1 VTHNTARLTSA
12 LAERYHLERE
22 LGAGGMATVYLAEDV
37 RHRRKVALKVL
48 RPELAA
54 VIGAERFLK
63 EIEVTANLQ
72 HPHILPLHDSG
83 EADSFLFYV
92 MPYVEGE
99 SLRARLERDR
109 QLGIPEAV
117 ELTRQAASAL
127 DYAHRHG
134 VIHRD
139 IKPEN
144 ILIHDGQALIADFG
158 IALAVSTAS
167 GSRMTETG
175 MSLGTPHYMSP
186 EQAMGDRAVDARSDV
201 YALGCV
207 LYEMLVGE
215 PPFTGPTAQAIVAKV
230 ITEKPSLVTAGR
242 DTAPAHVAAA
252 VQKALAKLP
261 ADRFASAAEF
271 ADALGNPRFAMEQGS
286 TLTGASPA
294 PASSPRRS
302 VAIVTGLGLAASGLA
317 FWLGGR
323 VLAPAPASHPV
334 FRTMLPVGGP
344 VIPSDGP
351 GSTIAFSP
359 DGARLVL
366 LGLDA
371 QGVRR
376 LFLRSLDRADPVP
389 VPGTEGALQPFFSPD
404 GQWLGF
410 FQDGKLRKVALAGG
424 AAVTI
429 ADIGQLQGAS
439 WGRDDRIVFSSQGR
453 LLRVPAAGGT
463 PEVLAAP
470 DSGTSISYRWPEMV
484 ADADAVIFTLV
495 RTEPVL
501 AALSLTDG
509 SIAELGQPGMSPR
522 YVEGGYL
529 VFTQSDGTLFGAS
542 FDPKRLR
549 LTGAPE
555 PIAEG
560 IRLGPASVAKVGV
573 SRTGSMAYL
582 AGPGSGQRELVTV
595 DRQGQVTVLPAPPDR
610 YTGPRLSPD
619 GRQLAVS
626 VQHSG
631 RPLHSDIWIWDLS
644 RQTMSRVTFDSVN
657 AVSDWSPDGRR
668 IVFTRHFGNN
678 RFGIAWMSTD
688 GSGVWDTLVLAASVR
703 AGARFTP
710 DGKNLVF
717 QELETRTQGAQN
729 WNIWIAPVDTP
740 SAARPLLRTRF
751 NEQSASISP
760 DGRWLAYQSNETGA
774 NAIYVRPLTEP
785 GGRVMVSVAGGTAPQ
800 WASDGRELIYR
811 AGDSLYA
818 VSVTPG
824 AELGFGTPRGLLAL
838 ASNMSAYDAHTDG
851 RRFVFVREKSRED
864 NAIELVLNWFEARRA
879 SRR

>member
-271 ADALGNPRFAMEQGS
+271 ADALGNPRFALHDA
-286 TLTGASPA
+286 TRTGATPAAASPA
-294 PASSPRRS
+294 RPSPAV
-302 VAIVTGLGLAASGLA
+302 VAGLGLAALGLA

-323 VLAPAPASHPV
+323 VLAPAPVLHPV
-334 FRTMLPVGGP
+334 FRTTLPLGASVTP
-344 VIPSDGP
+344 VDGQ
-351 GSTIAFSP
+351 GNTIAFSP
-359 DGARLVL
+359 DGARLAF
-366 LGLDA
+366 LGVDA
-371 QGVRR
+371 QRVRR

-389 VPGTEGALQPFFSPD
+389 VPGTEGAVQPFFSPD
-404 GQWLGF
+404 GLWLGF
-410 FQDGKLRKVALAGG
+410 LQEGKLRKVALAGG

-429 ADIGQLQGAS
+429 AEVGQLQGAS
-439 WGRDDRIVFSSQGR
+439 WSRNDRIVFASRGR
-453 LLRVPAAGGT
+453 LLRVAAAGGT

-470 DSGTSISYRWPEMV
+470 DSNALGAYRWPETLE
-484 ADADAVIFTLV
+484 DGNTVIFTLV
-495 RTEPVL
+495 RAEPVL
-501 AALSLTDG
+501 AALALPEG
-509 SIAELGQPGMSPR
+509 SITELGQPGMSPR
-522 YVEGGYL
+522 YVEGGHL
-529 VFTQSDGTLFGAS
+529 VFTQSDGTVFAAS
-542 FDPKRLR
+542 FDPTRVR

-560 IRLGPASVAKVGV
+560 VRLGGADVAKLGVSKSGSVAYL
-573 SRTGSMAYL
+573 TGSGQA
-582 AGPGSGQRELVTV
+582 QRELVMV
-595 DRQGQVTVLPAPPDR
+595 DLQGRLTVLPTPLDR
-610 YTGPRLSPD
+610 YAGPRFSPD
-619 GRQLAVS
+619 GRRLAVS
-626 VQHSG
+626 VQHST
-631 RPLHSDIWIWDLS
+631 RPMHSDVWIWDMT
-644 RQTMSRVTFDSVN
+644 RQTMLRLTSDS
-657 AVSDWSPDGRR
+657 ASSASDWSPDSRR
-668 IVFTRHFGNN
+668 IILSRGFGVT
-678 RFGIAWMSTD
+678 RFGVVWMATD
-688 GSGVWDTLVLAASVR
+688 GSGASDSLVGGPAIRVAAR
-703 AGARFTP
+703 LTP
-710 DGKNLVF
+710 DGKNVVF
-717 QELETRTQGAQN
+717 QELDARSQGTVS
-729 WNIWIAPVDTP
+729 WDIWIAPVDTP

-751 NEQSASISP
+751 SEQNAAISP

-774 NAIYVRPLTEP
+774 NAIYVRPLTEA
-785 GGRVMVSVAGGTAPQ
+785 GGRVRVSVAGGIAPH
-800 WASDGRELIYR
+800 WSRDGRELVYR
-811 AGDSLYA
+811 NGDSLYA

-824 AELGFGTPRGLLAL
+824 AELGFGPPRLLLAL
-838 ASNMSAYDAHTDG
+838 NENMSGYDVHPDG
-851 RRFVFVREKSRED
+851 QRFLFVRQHSRGENNID
-864 NAIELVLNWFEARRA
+864 LVLNWFENRRTP
-879 SRR
+879 RR